1 MSLID
6 KINEEIVTA
15 MKSGD
20 REAATTFRGIKS
32 DLKYYQI
39 EKKLEKLSDED
50 LIAVIMVSAKKR
62 KDSITQFKAGGRDD
76 LVAKETRE
84 LELLKPFLPEELS
97 PEKIEELVTAAIEES
112 GAANPSEMGKV
123 MKVLMPQVKGRA
135 DGKLVQQIVLKA
147 LTPQK

>member
-1 MSLID
+1 MSLLD
-6 KINEEIVTA
+6 KINEEIVKA

-39 EKKLEKLSDED
+39 EKKLDEVTDED
-50 LIAVIMVSAKKR
+50 VVMIMAMSAKKR
-62 KDSITQFKAGGRDD
+62 KDSITQFHAGGRED

-84 LELLKPFLPEELS
+84 LELLKPFLPEEMS
-97 PEKIEELVTAAIEES
+97 PEKIEELVKAAIEES

-135 DGKLVQQIVLKA
+135 DGKLVQQIVVKA
-147 LTPQK
+147 LNSQD

>member
-1 MSLID
+1 
-6 KINEEIVTA
+6 

-39 EKKLEKLSDED
+39 EKKIEKLSDED

-97 PEKIEELVTAAIEES
+97 PEKIEELVTSAIEES

-147 LTPQK
+147 LTPNK

>member
-6 KINEEIVTA
+6 RINEEIVKA

-32 DLKYYQI
+32 DLKYFQI
-39 EKKLEKLSDED
+39 EKKLKKLTDED
-50 LIAVIMVSAKKR
+50 VVAVISVSAKKR

-112 GAANPSEMGKV
+112 GATNPSEMGKV

-135 DGKLVQQIVLKA
+135 DGKLVQQIVVKA
-147 LTPQK
+147 LNSNK